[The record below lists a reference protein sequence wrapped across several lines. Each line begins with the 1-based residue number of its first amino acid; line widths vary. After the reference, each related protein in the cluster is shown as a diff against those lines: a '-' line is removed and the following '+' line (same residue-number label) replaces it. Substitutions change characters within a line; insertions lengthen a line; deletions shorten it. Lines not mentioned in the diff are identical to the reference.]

1 MKIKLFLI
9 FIFITG
15 KAYSSSIEEEIKF
28 NSFRDTI
35 LYFESKRLKDDI
47 KINEIKI
54 DDNKEKINKS
64 ILSINEIDLL
74 RKQLSSCWNPPAGA
88 VIEKYMRITISA
100 KVQQNRKV
108 IDRSIQIADT
118 NLSKSNAFYGPI
130 TESALRL
137 LLHPNCETLKLPAN
151 KYHSWKDLLIT
162 LDHSFMARK

>member
-35 LYFESKRLKDDI
+35 LYFESKRLKEDI

-54 DDNKEKINKS
+54 DQNKEKINKN

-74 RKQLSSCWNPPAGA
+74 RKQLSSCWHPPAGA
-88 VIEKYMRITISA
+88 IIEKDMRVTISA

-108 IDRSIQIADT
+108 IDSSIRIADT
-118 NLSKSNAFYGPI
+118 NISKSNVFYGPI

-137 LLHPNCETLKLPAN
+137 LLHPDCEPLKLPEN

-162 LDHSFMARK
+162 LKHNF